1 MPEIDKNIW
10 LAFTIFF
17 WRFLRVCD
25 AVWRFVI
32 TRAAVCVCVC
42 VCVRHTA
49 GVCNQ
54 ISVLFQ
60 WGLRWELISHYTF
73 IPRSIPT
80 AGNTYTHTHTHTHML
95 AAHLS
100 RSVCIWVLVIEQWC
114 VSVCVT
120 DQRSPAPLKQDLH
133 DHGWDSC
140 EERRLER
147 RREVRKD
154 ETGKD
159 MKRWDQKT
167 VWQNRQRQDES
178 NKMRNEETRWEKQE
192 KIIR

>member
-32 TRAAVCVCVC
+32 TRAAA
-42 VCVRHTA
+42 VCVRHMA

-73 IPRSIPT
+73 ILRSIPT
-80 AGNTYTHTHTHTHML
+80 AGNTHTHTRSASEL
-95 AAHLS
+95 FSVHLS
-100 RSVCIWVLVIEQWC
+100 VSNWTMMC

-133 DHGWDSC
+133 DHGLDSC

-147 RREVRKD
+147 RREARLEKAWRD
-154 ETGKD
+154 ETNCDKTSRD
-159 MKRWDQKT
+159 KQQDQKRT
-167 VWQNRQRQDES
+167 E
-178 NKMRNEETRWEKQE
+178 NKR
-192 KIIR
+192 I